1 MPDAVPA
8 RILVAILVSLTVMT
22 AAAPAVGQEA
32 AAAARVCP
40 GSLTESV
47 RGTSWRIRSIRPT
60 AMSCDAAKGQIRRFL
75 RKADADPACYRA
87 SKRRPPTTGCAVG
100 RFHCW
105 RGLAHYCARRGH
117 DVSWRETRR

>member
-8 RILVAILVSLTVMT
+8 RLLVALLASLTVVI
-22 AAAPAVGQEA
+22 AAAPAAGHEA
-32 AAAARVCP
+32 SASARVCP
-40 GSLTESV
+40 GSLTAEV
-47 RGTSWRIRSIRPT
+47 RGTNWRIRSIRPT
-60 AMSCDAAKGQIRRFL
+60 AMSCDAASRQIRRFF
-75 RKADADPACYRA
+75 RKADAVPRCYRA
-87 SKRRPPTTGCAVG
+87 SKRRPPSKGCAVG